1 MSASSVS
8 IMATNPEARQR
19 AVKKATTAIEML
31 PTDVAVSPAGTAGE
45 GRQPSSVREGRD
57 LSHQSIRAGAVLRGT
72 SNDLVPAKKA
82 SAGGGDSTAAPQ
94 RRTRKLVPKAKKPR
108 WLTVLSVMGKN
119 IGLWI
124 VVWCLF
130 QLIRMLVAK
139 PGNAGMVSGDGA
151 GVAGGYALAEF
162 EGRIADIDD
171 LLRMVQKRV
180 DVVDKKIEEKGAAL
194 EKELKRLE
202 RLEKLEAASKKL
214 EGNLATL
221 KAKDWI
227 QKGELD
233 KVVEGLKKVKASGGL
248 DIDEVKEFARKMIEE
263 GIDKHA
269 ADGIGMVDYALAS
282 GGAAVVK
289 HSEPFDV
296 GGRGNW
302 FSLSAKNGVHPNA
315 EKMLKPSFGEPG
327 QCFPLKDSSGF
338 VQIRLRT
345 AIVPEAITLEHVAK
359 RSFGGFF
366 QSLKN
371 LIFRLPNLRALHMTD
386 QVLRKTAGSP
396 VGYRGVIWIPLF
408 IQRGC
413 FSYQNSHMTLTRA
426 MLKLSSCWTQ
436 QVLLL
441 STQYGSIL
449 PQTMEALHTLVY
461 IA

>member
-359 RSFGGFF
+359 SVAYDRSSAPKDCRISGWLQGRNMDSVIHPERMFLLSEFTYDLDKSNAQTFKLLDSASSVVVDTVRLDFTSNHGSPSHTCIYRLRVHGHEPEIVSMMAT
-366 QSLKN
+366 QSL
-371 LIFRLPNLRALHMTD
+371 
-386 QVLRKTAGSP
+386 
-396 VGYRGVIWIPLF
+396 
-408 IQRGC
+408 
-413 FSYQNSHMTLTRA
+413 
-426 MLKLSSCWTQ
+426 
-436 QVLLL
+436 
-441 STQYGSIL
+441 
-449 PQTMEALHTLVY
+449 
-461 IA
+461 

>member
-1 MSASSVS
+1 
-8 IMATNPEARQR
+8 MATNREARQR

-359 RSFGGFF
+359 SVAYDRSSAPKDCRISGWLQGRNMDSVIHPERMFLLSEFTYDLDKSNAQTFKLLDSASSVVVDTVRLDFTSNHGSPSHTCIYRLRVHGHEPEIVSMMAT
-366 QSLKN
+366 QSL
-371 LIFRLPNLRALHMTD
+371 
-386 QVLRKTAGSP
+386 
-396 VGYRGVIWIPLF
+396 
-408 IQRGC
+408 
-413 FSYQNSHMTLTRA
+413 
-426 MLKLSSCWTQ
+426 
-436 QVLLL
+436 
-441 STQYGSIL
+441 
-449 PQTMEALHTLVY
+449 
-461 IA
+461 

>member
-1 MSASSVS
+1 
-8 IMATNPEARQR
+8 MATNPEARQR

-359 RSFGGFF
+359 SVAYDRSSAPKDCRISGWLQGRNMDSVIHPERMFLLSEFTYDLDKSNAQTFKLLDSASSVVVDTVRLDFTSNHGSPSHTCIYRLRVHGHEPEIVSMMAT
-366 QSLKN
+366 QSL
-371 LIFRLPNLRALHMTD
+371 
-386 QVLRKTAGSP
+386 
-396 VGYRGVIWIPLF
+396 
-408 IQRGC
+408 
-413 FSYQNSHMTLTRA
+413 
-426 MLKLSSCWTQ
+426 
-436 QVLLL
+436 
-441 STQYGSIL
+441 
-449 PQTMEALHTLVY
+449 
-461 IA
+461 